1 VAATAAAAAAAAV
14 PELLHTPCYSRVAAQ
29 ASRAAAAAA
38 AAEWGGADGRR
49 DGGGLGGG
57 AFAWLQQHGAAQR
70 SCRPRRPQCRT
81 AASSAATAARLAPF
95 DGAFERTPLDRGAR
109 VGTSY
114 ARAGGAAFPVWAS
127 SVWRSP
133 QGRFAD
139 GRVPWEERWN
149 PRGELVPR
157 FDADLATPPVAEARK
172 ACKDEIAR
180 LLQGFDADGRSGPSA
195 AV

>member
-1 VAATAAAAAAAAV
+1 M

-38 AAEWGGADGRR
+38 AAEWGVADGRR

-57 AFAWLQQHGAAQR
+57 AFAWLQQHGGSTLACDGAAQR
-70 SCRPRRPQCRT
+70 SYRTRRPQCRT
-81 AASSAATAARLAPF
+81 VASSAATAARLAPF

-114 ARAGGAAFPVWAS
+114 ARAGAAAFPVWAS

-133 QGRFAD
+133 LGRFAD

-157 FDADLATPPVAEARK
+157 FDADLAMPVAEARK

-180 LLQGFDADGRSGPSA
+180 LLQGFDSDADGRSGPPA